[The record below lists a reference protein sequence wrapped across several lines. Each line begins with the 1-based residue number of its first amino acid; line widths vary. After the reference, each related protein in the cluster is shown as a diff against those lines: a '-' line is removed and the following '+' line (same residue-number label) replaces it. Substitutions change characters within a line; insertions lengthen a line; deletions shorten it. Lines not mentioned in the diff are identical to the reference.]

1 MASLKSFLDQYE
13 AELTTQRAPQPA
25 VDLSRFNEAAVA
37 PKPAKDA
44 GGFAAAAKR
53 AVGGAIQG
61 TGQLA
66 ADFLP
71 GFDQGNALQR
81 YGKSVVDA
89 NAPAITSLEGIAER
103 PGMALK
109 EASGNV
115 AGSVGTAVGLRALG
129 QGITAASPLAG
140 PVAPL
145 VAAVG
150 QGVSWGSPILAGLLP
165 SFGGIRERQIEKDPN
180 AAGSAGD
187 KLKALGGATAVGAI
201 EKFGPEGWAVAALN
215 RDARKALVGKF
226 TAPTTLGRMGMA
238 GGKGALVEGAT
249 EMIQNPIEQAAA
261 GDNPL
266 DPAALKGTLFAG
278 AMGAIGGG
286 TVGSVFGAIRDK
298 PANAVSDDD
307 LKGGIDEQL
316 APPAPV
322 EDTTMQ
328 AEWDVM
334 QRAAALQNDQ
344 RARAASVP
352 APFADQAHANDAEIR
367 RQMDAEGRD
376 PLDLTGEAP
385 QADPLVDVATPEL
398 TRMLG
403 LVEQGIVSG
412 QPMPG
417 AENVMQRIR
426 DVLATREEAPGAD
439 TRTLP
444 LFDAD
449 GRLSPEATIA
459 ERAARAG
466 APDMTADEV
475 AARLQD
481 AAAPAA
487 DGQAAL
493 MAGQMPAPSPIEIAQ
508 GGTPVAAVP
517 AASLKG
523 LPKGAQSELSRYAT
537 DPQQMAAAVAD
548 MFYTKAEAGSSAAY
562 VFDKLPALYQ
572 QLTGQPLPETRQAA
586 TPLQRT
592 ALPFELQG
600 ETNEQ
605 AAANYAQAQEMA
617 AAETPLPNVDVSP
630 KQAGFLTPDGEV
642 DTVQP
647 GLSRRESARQT
658 AARAFAARQQKARQA
673 DRAEIAAMLGENIP
687 AAPEQTQET
696 QDDAAPDVVGLGGEG
711 MRGDAGT
718 GTGAGGDRAV
728 GTPGRT
734 RRGARALAASDA
746 QPVAVGSGTG
756 ERAAGVAETQEAS
769 PFAAPEKRDL
779 ELAGYKKAYLELR
792 KPADMPMSTFAKK
805 QAEYLQSIAEMERNA
820 DSTASKKGAKKF
832 LEEQAKFAPAAVKMA
847 RRKAADATKWVEH
860 IKDKLDE
867 RNKSIAEKEAAWE
880 QMLSE
885 MDDTTSRKASRTDKQ
900 LEKGFK
906 GKASGTATAPANPN
920 VHTPRSLA
928 EALVEKFGEDMRD
941 AILAGRVQI
950 VADQTHLAAMTG
962 DASRRGKLTQGM
974 YYWNPSKPAGNGT
987 VYFVAANLARTQQ
1000 GYTAFDVALHE
1011 IGEHAGMEQMLGKQ
1025 NYQQLLSSIRK
1036 AMTATA
1042 PKTQFE
1048 RDVAKAMKKL
1058 LVDQQGQPHEVLAY
1072 MIQHTPDST
1081 GLQKMWAAIKAFAA
1095 RFGLLPDSMK
1105 DAATMRTLAAGAT
1118 AKWLNKVAATREMS
1132 ETNRGGVGQ
1141 ASGQDRWG
1149 MTRAALQQVEDG
1161 RLTLDGEYGFDT
1173 MTRLLDEARALQTD
1187 YPDSTVVELYK
1198 DLGGTGVVYGAGGY
1212 NRYGLRAD
1220 GQLAPIE
1227 SSFSNKEKLA
1237 AAKAAIAQ
1245 AQNMTGAASGI
1256 ADPET
1261 RKIFTNFSDA
1271 TAAAKSALTSVEAL
1285 KAQDWLGKTIGAF
1298 TDGLSW
1304 LTKHHLTALFDKSLN
1319 GGLAL
1324 NVKADTIQEATSAR
1338 LNQMFNEPYHQFE
1351 ALERAAPER
1360 AKMLGQLMQAT
1371 EFQMDP
1377 RKSWEQHTHLHSLA
1391 GDQLSLAKKYL
1402 NEYRQMW
1409 GKLTP
1414 TERKLYNDLATM
1426 NEAMYTA
1433 ELAVVT
1439 YNMVRANPG
1448 AQQLDA
1454 FKADPTEKFRQ
1465 SKAVHDSI
1473 ENAQTYW
1480 RGVLDTY
1487 VAAIDKHVADQRGV
1501 LPKRGETDPE
1511 YQAEVNRMLKDV
1523 RDEKVRN
1530 RIRAQLRTHS
1540 NKLSDDDRK
1549 IVRHLTP
1556 LEAQLRT
1563 VSDTVETF
1571 KHAPYFHLGRFGDDF
1586 VSFRVRNDGV
1596 TADPAA
1602 MSHVQRVLADKFPKI
1617 TIRTDATD
1625 PHVFARFENV
1635 TEAQAFEQELFKLQE
1650 QGWLMQEGVK
1660 DQGNKDLGKI
1670 VRGTRATVIENHAGP
1685 QWLEMVVESIQ
1696 AEGYD
1701 PEIEAQMVA
1710 HVRSLY
1716 IDSLPDSAAIK
1727 VKLRREGRPGWHSDM
1742 LRNYAHRMRVGSNR
1756 VASLASEPTRTQSF
1770 SVMKDALARAGEDK
1784 TVDRAELKKRHAVVE
1799 EFKKRHNDQMTVPQT
1814 PGIDMLRAVNHAYFL
1829 GMSPSY
1835 VLIQMTQLGVL
1846 TWPELA
1852 KKHGFV
1858 KSAKVIAE
1866 VSGTAFKIMSA
1877 VIAEGYKARGV
1888 KGAADMVITG
1898 EMLEKAGVSASDAEF
1913 LTSVMASGKLDIGN
1927 ASRELGRV
1935 AEGAAEGKWGR
1946 RGTEALRVASAFGYA
1961 SETLTRTITALAAK
1975 RLHKGPGAVEY
1986 AIGVIDESM
1995 LNYNSNNIGRMTG
2008 KQGVVG
2014 KPTQIMFSFLQYQF
2028 QLLEKLYREF
2038 YSAFAKGATPEQRA
2052 EARKFLGGHMMA
2064 MMALAGSLGLPFAT
2078 AIAAA
2083 ADKLCEVF
2091 GDGHCDSK
2099 TALRN
2104 VTSDVFGHDIEPL
2117 ISRGLLTRALGTDI
2131 SDRAGEANIL
2141 PFSKFLADKRAMDE
2155 RFMDLATASW
2165 GAPSAMVVNMFK
2177 GYEKIAQGDLL
2188 GGMQEAVPLALKGPI
2203 KAYTMSEKGYT
2214 DNAGNVLPMEAGA
2227 YDMLLQTLGL
2237 NPGEKAD
2244 YQQAKF
2250 AQSQRTGVLGRE
2262 ATQIRQKLAT
2272 AIEQGDQGDIQK
2284 WSERAQEFDT
2294 TNPSHAILPRM
2305 ASVLQQ
2311 RARSRAQAEAT
2322 GTTLGVSLKDIEG
2335 QQFARFL
2342 QP

>member
-286 TVGSVFGAIRDK
+286 TVGSLFGAIRDK

-517 AASLKG
+517 KSSLKG
-523 LPKGAQSELSRYAT
+523 LPKAAQTELGRYAT

-592 ALPFELQG
+592 SLPFELQG

-860 IKDKLDE
+860 SKDKLDE

-885 MDDTTSRKASRTDKQ
+885 MDDTGKKSVTAAEKRLAKQFAEYEEDGKPFFSVGTAPEGQGMTKESLHKAMRQWFASPSQLAKRVVIVDSEQDLPLKMLKALKSVDSGAVGGFYNAEQDKVFIIANNMANEREALAVFLHEVGVHMGMKNLLGPANYAKLIGQ
-900 LEKGFK
+900 LDVWEK
-906 GKASGTATAPANPN
+906 SGTGVEGELAKKATRRAID
-920 VHTPRSLA
+920 A
-928 EALVEKFGEDMRD
+928 E
-941 AILAGRVQI
+941 I
-950 VADQTHLAAMTG
+950 AA
-962 DASRRGKLTQGM
+962 
-974 YYWNPSKPAGNGT
+974 
-987 VYFVAANLARTQQ
+987 
-1000 GYTAFDVALHE
+1000 
-1011 IGEHAGMEQMLGKQ
+1011 KQ
-1025 NYQQLLSSIRK
+1025 
-1036 AMTATA
+1036 
-1042 PKTQFE
+1042 E
-1048 RDVAKAMKKL
+1048 RDV
-1058 LVDQQGQPHEVLAY
+1058 DRFNEERLAY
-1072 MIQHTPDST
+1072 FVEEAVLSGIDPTALATQPKS
-1081 GLQKMWAAIKAFAA
+1081 LQQWFSRLWTSMQTALRKL
-1095 RFGLLPDSMK
+1095 GVLP
-1105 DAATMRTLAAGAT
+1105 
-1118 AKWLNKVAATREMS
+1118 
-1132 ETNRGGVGQ
+1132 
-1141 ASGQDRWG
+1141 
-1149 MTRAALQQVEDG
+1149 AALTAEDI
-1161 RLTLDGEYGFDT
+1161 
-1173 MTRLLDEARALQTD
+1173 
-1187 YPDSTVVELYK
+1187 V
-1198 DLGGTGVVYGAGGY
+1198 DLAYGAAYLQIG
-1212 NRYGLRAD
+1212 NV
-1220 GQLAPIE
+1220 E
-1227 SSFSNKEKLA
+1227 SVV
-1237 AAKAAIAQ
+1237 AAKAPAETKFSIK
-1245 AQNMTGAASGI
+1245 TAASGI
-1256 ADPET
+1256 ANPET
-1261 RKIFTNFSDA
+1261 RKIFTDFGA
-1271 TAAAKSALTSVEAL
+1271 ATTAAKGVLANVEAL
-1285 KAQDWLGKTIGAF
+1285 KSQDWLGMTTTAF
-1298 TDGLSW
+1298 TKGISW
-1304 LTKHHLTALFDKSLN
+1304 LTKHHLKLLFDKSLN

-1351 ALERAAPER
+1351 ALERSAPER
-1360 AKMLGQLMQAT
+1360 AKVLGQLMQAT
-1371 EFQMDP
+1371 EFRMDP
-1377 RKSWEQHTHLHSLA
+1377 RKSWEQHTHLHNLA
-1391 GDQLSLAKKYL
+1391 GDQLTLAKKWMS
-1402 NEYRQMW
+1402 EYRQMW
-1409 GKLTP
+1409 GKLVP
-1414 TERKLYNDLATM
+1414 ADRKLYNDLATM

-1448 AQQLDA
+1448 ARQLEA
-1454 FKADPTEKFRQ
+1454 FQADPTEKFRQ
-1465 SKAVHDSI
+1465 SKVVHDSI
-1473 ENAQTYW
+1473 ENAHTYW
-1480 RGVLDTY
+1480 KDVLDTY
-1487 VAAIDKHVADQRGV
+1487 VAAIDKHVAEQRGT
-1501 LPKRGETDPE
+1501 LPKRGETDPT
-1511 YQAEVNRMLKDV
+1511 YQAEVNKLLKGV
-1523 RDEKVRN
+1523 TNEKVRN

-1571 KHAPYFHLGRFGDDF
+1571 QHAPYFHLGRFGDEF

-1602 MSHVQRVLADKFPKI
+1602 MEHVQRVLAEKFPQI
-1617 TIRTDATD
+1617 TIRADATD

-1635 TEAQAFEQELFKLQE
+1635 TEAQNFEKVLFELQD
-1650 QGWLMQEGVK
+1650 QGWLMPEGTK

-1670 VRGTRATVIENHAGP
+1670 VRGSRATVTENHAGP

-1701 PEIEAQMVA
+1701 PEIERQMVA

-1716 IDSLPDSAAIK
+1716 IDSLPDTAAIK
-1727 VKLRREGRPGWHSDM
+1727 VKLRREGRPGWHSGM

-1770 SVMKDALARAGEDK
+1770 SVMNDALAQAGEDRN
-1784 TVDRAELKKRHAVVE
+1784 VDRADLKKRHAVVD
-1799 EFKKRHNDQMTVPQT
+1799 EFKQRHKDQMSVPET

-1846 TWPELA
+1846 TWPELS

-1866 VSGTAFKIMSA
+1866 VTGTAIRIMKA
-1877 VIAEGYKARGV
+1877 VIAEGYKARGI
-1888 KGAADMVITG
+1888 KGAADMVITSD
-1898 EMLEKAGVSASDAEF
+1898 MLEKAGVSASDAEF
-1913 LTSVMASGKLDIGN
+1913 LVSVMASGKLDIGN

-1935 AEGAAEGKWGR
+1935 AEGAAEGKMGR

-1975 RLHKGPGAVEY
+1975 RLHKGPDAVEY
-1986 AIGVIDESM
+1986 AIRVIDESM

-2008 KQGVVG
+2008 KQGVIG

-2038 YSAFAKGATPEQRA
+2038 YDAFAKGATPEQQA
-2052 EARKFLGGHMMA
+2052 EARTFLGGHMMA

-2117 ISRGLLTRALGTDI
+2117 ISRGLLARALGTDI

>member
-1 MASLKSFLDQYE
+1 
-13 AELTTQRAPQPA
+13 
-25 VDLSRFNEAAVA
+25 
-37 PKPAKDA
+37 
-44 GGFAAAAKR
+44 
-53 AVGGAIQG
+53 
-61 TGQLA
+61 
-66 ADFLP
+66 
-71 GFDQGNALQR
+71 
-81 YGKSVVDA
+81 
-89 NAPAITSLEGIAER
+89 
-103 PGMALK
+103 
-109 EASGNV
+109 
-115 AGSVGTAVGLRALG
+115 
-129 QGITAASPLAG
+129 
-140 PVAPL
+140 
-145 VAAVG
+145 
-150 QGVSWGSPILAGLLP
+150 
-165 SFGGIRERQIEKDPN
+165 
-180 AAGSAGD
+180 
-187 KLKALGGATAVGAI
+187 
-201 EKFGPEGWAVAALN
+201 
-215 RDARKALVGKF
+215 
-226 TAPTTLGRMGMA
+226 
-238 GGKGALVEGAT
+238 
-249 EMIQNPIEQAAA
+249 
-261 GDNPL
+261 
-266 DPAALKGTLFAG
+266 
-278 AMGAIGGG
+278 
-286 TVGSVFGAIRDK
+286 
-298 PANAVSDDD
+298 
-307 LKGGIDEQL
+307 
-316 APPAPV
+316 
-322 EDTTMQ
+322 
-328 AEWDVM
+328 
-334 QRAAALQNDQ
+334 
-344 RARAASVP
+344 
-352 APFADQAHANDAEIR
+352 
-367 RQMDAEGRD
+367 
-376 PLDLTGEAP
+376 
-385 QADPLVDVATPEL
+385 
-398 TRMLG
+398 
-403 LVEQGIVSG
+403 
-412 QPMPG
+412 
-417 AENVMQRIR
+417 
-426 DVLATREEAPGAD
+426 
-439 TRTLP
+439 
-444 LFDAD
+444 
-449 GRLSPEATIA
+449 
-459 ERAARAG
+459 
-466 APDMTADEV
+466 
-475 AARLQD
+475 
-481 AAAPAA
+481 
-487 DGQAAL
+487 
-493 MAGQMPAPSPIEIAQ
+493 
-508 GGTPVAAVP
+508 
-517 AASLKG
+517 
-523 LPKGAQSELSRYAT
+523 
-537 DPQQMAAAVAD
+537 
-548 MFYTKAEAGSSAAY
+548 
-562 VFDKLPALYQ
+562 
-572 QLTGQPLPETRQAA
+572 
-586 TPLQRT
+586 
-592 ALPFELQG
+592 
-600 ETNEQ
+600 
-605 AAANYAQAQEMA
+605 
-617 AAETPLPNVDVSP
+617 
-630 KQAGFLTPDGEV
+630 
-642 DTVQP
+642 
-647 GLSRRESARQT
+647 
-658 AARAFAARQQKARQA
+658 
-673 DRAEIAAMLGENIP
+673 
-687 AAPEQTQET
+687 
-696 QDDAAPDVVGLGGEG
+696 
-711 MRGDAGT
+711 
-718 GTGAGGDRAV
+718 
-728 GTPGRT
+728 
-734 RRGARALAASDA
+734 
-746 QPVAVGSGTG
+746 
-756 ERAAGVAETQEAS
+756 
-769 PFAAPEKRDL
+769 
-779 ELAGYKKAYLELR
+779 
-792 KPADMPMSTFAKK
+792 
-805 QAEYLQSIAEMERNA
+805 
-820 DSTASKKGAKKF
+820 
-832 LEEQAKFAPAAVKMA
+832 
-847 RRKAADATKWVEH
+847 
-860 IKDKLDE
+860 
-867 RNKSIAEKEAAWE
+867 
-880 QMLSE
+880 
-885 MDDTTSRKASRTDKQ
+885 
-900 LEKGFK
+900 
-906 GKASGTATAPANPN
+906 
-920 VHTPRSLA
+920 
-928 EALVEKFGEDMRD
+928 
-941 AILAGRVQI
+941 
-950 VADQTHLAAMTG
+950 
-962 DASRRGKLTQGM
+962 
-974 YYWNPSKPAGNGT
+974 
-987 VYFVAANLARTQQ
+987 
-1000 GYTAFDVALHE
+1000 
-1011 IGEHAGMEQMLGKQ
+1011 
-1025 NYQQLLSSIRK
+1025 
-1036 AMTATA
+1036 
-1042 PKTQFE
+1042 
-1048 RDVAKAMKKL
+1048 
-1058 LVDQQGQPHEVLAY
+1058 
-1072 MIQHTPDST
+1072 
-1081 GLQKMWAAIKAFAA
+1081 
-1095 RFGLLPDSMK
+1095 
-1105 DAATMRTLAAGAT
+1105 
-1118 AKWLNKVAATREMS
+1118 
-1132 ETNRGGVGQ
+1132 
-1141 ASGQDRWG
+1141 
-1149 MTRAALQQVEDG
+1149 
-1161 RLTLDGEYGFDT
+1161 
-1173 MTRLLDEARALQTD
+1173 
-1187 YPDSTVVELYK
+1187 
-1198 DLGGTGVVYGAGGY
+1198 
-1212 NRYGLRAD
+1212 
-1220 GQLAPIE
+1220 
-1227 SSFSNKEKLA
+1227 
-1237 AAKAAIAQ
+1237 
-1245 AQNMTGAASGI
+1245 
-1256 ADPET
+1256 
-1261 RKIFTNFSDA
+1261 
-1271 TAAAKSALTSVEAL
+1271 
-1285 KAQDWLGKTIGAF
+1285 
-1298 TDGLSW
+1298 
-1304 LTKHHLTALFDKSLN
+1304 
-1319 GGLAL
+1319 
-1324 NVKADTIQEATSAR
+1324 
-1338 LNQMFNEPYHQFE
+1338 MFNEPYHQFE

-1480 RGVLDTY
+1480 KGVLDAY
-1487 VAAIDKHVADQRGV
+1487 VAAIDKHVAEQRGV
-1501 LPKRGETDPE
+1501 LPKRGATDPE

-1799 EFKKRHNDQMTVPQT
+1799 EFKKRRNDQMTVPQT

-2038 YSAFAKGATPEQRA
+2038 YSAFAKGATPEQQA

-2064 MMALAGSLGLPFAT
+2064 MMALAGSLGMPFAT
-2078 AIAAA
+2078 VIAAA
-2083 ADKLCEVF
+2083 ADKLCEMF

-2099 TALRN
+2099 VALRN
-2104 VTSDVFGHDIEPL
+2104 MTSDVFGHDIEPL
-2117 ISRGLLTRALGTDI
+2117 ISRGLVTRALGADV

-2165 GAPSAMVVNMFK
+2165 GAPSAMVVNIFK

-2203 KAYTMSEKGYT
+2203 KAFEMSEKGYT
-2214 DNAGNVLPMEAGA
+2214 DKAGNVLPMEAGA

-2250 AQSQRTGVLGRE
+2250 AQSQRAGVLGRE
-2262 ATQIRQKLAT
+2262 STQIRQKLAT
-2272 AIEQGDQGDIQK
+2272 AIEQGDRGGIQK
-2284 WSERAQEFDT
+2284 WSERAQAFDK

-2305 ASVLQQ
+2305 DTVLQQ
-2311 RARSRAQAEAT
+2311 RARSVAQAQAT
-2322 GTTLGVSLKDIEG
+2322 GTTLGVSRTDIEA

-2342 QP
+2342 RP

>member
-249 EMIQNPIEQAAA
+249 EMLQNPIEQMAA

-266 DPAALKGTLFAG
+266 TAEALKDTLFAG

-328 AEWDVM
+328 AEWDAM

-487 DGQAAL
+487 NGQAAL

-517 AASLKG
+517 KSSLKG
-523 LPKGAQSELSRYAT
+523 LPKAAQTELGRYAT

-586 TPLQRT
+586 TPLQRS

-605 AAANYAQAQEMA
+605 AAANYAQARDLA
-617 AAETPLPNVDVSP
+617 AAATPLPNVDVSP
-630 KQAGFLTPDGEV
+630 KQAGFLTPEGEV
-642 DTVQP
+642 DTIQP
-647 GLSRRESARQT
+647 GLSRRESAKQT
-658 AARAFAARQQKARQA
+658 AARKYAAQQQKVRQA
-673 DRAEIAAMLGENIP
+673 DREEIAAMLGENIP
-687 AAPEQTQET
+687 AAPVPEQTQET
-696 QDDAAPDVVGLGGEG
+696 QNDAAPVVAGLGGKG
-711 MRGDAGT
+711 SRGNVGAGAGT
-718 GTGAGGDRAV
+718 GSARAD
-728 GTPGRT
+728 GTPGRVRGST
-734 RRGARALAASDA
+734 RAPAASDA
-746 QPVAVGSGTG
+746 QPVAVGSGAG

-820 DSTASKKGAKKF
+820 DSPNSKKAAKKF
-832 LEEQAKFAPAAVKMA
+832 LEEQARFAPAAVKMA

-860 IKDKLDE
+860 SKDKLDE

-928 EALVEKFGEDMRD
+928 EALVEHFGEDMRD
-941 AILAGRVQI
+941 AILAGRVKI
-950 VADQTHLAAMTG
+950 VADQTHLAAETG
-962 DASRRGKLTQGM
+962 DMSRRGKITQGM
-974 YYWNPSKPAGNGT
+974 YYYNPSKPAGNGT
-987 VYFVAANLARTQQ
+987 VYFVAANLAKTQQ

-1025 NYQQLLSSIRK
+1025 NYQQLLGSIRK
-1036 AMTATA
+1036 AMAVQT
-1042 PKTQFE
+1042 PKSQFE
-1048 RDVAKAMKKL
+1048 RDVAAAKGKL
-1058 LVDQQGQPHEVLAY
+1058 LADQQGKPNEVLAY
-1072 MIQHTPDST
+1072 MIQHTPEST

-1118 AKWLNKVAATREMS
+1118 AKWL
-1132 ETNRGGVGQ
+1132 
-1141 ASGQDRWG
+1141 
-1149 MTRAALQQVEDG
+1149 
-1161 RLTLDGEYGFDT
+1161 
-1173 MTRLLDEARALQTD
+1173 
-1187 YPDSTVVELYK
+1187 
-1198 DLGGTGVVYGAGGY
+1198 
-1212 NRYGLRAD
+1212 
-1220 GQLAPIE
+1220 
-1227 SSFSNKEKLA
+1227 SNVA
-1237 AAKAAIAQ
+1237 AAKPEQ
-1245 AQNMTGAASGI
+1245 GTTGAASGI
-1256 ADPET
+1256 ANPET

-1271 TAAAKSALTSVEAL
+1271 TAAAKKALSSVEAL
-1285 KAQDWLGKTIGAF
+1285 KEQDWLGKTIDAF
-1298 TDGLSW
+1298 TNGLSW
-1304 LTKHHLTALFDKSLN
+1304 LTKHHMTALFDKSLN

-1338 LNQMFNEPYHQFE
+1338 LNQLFNEPYHQFE
-1351 ALERAAPER
+1351 ALERTHPER
-1360 AKMLGQLMQAT
+1360 AKTLGQLMQAT
-1371 EFQMDP
+1371 EFRLDP

-1501 LPKRGETDPE
+1501 LPKRGETDPT
-1511 YQAEVNRMLKDV
+1511 YQAEVNRLLKDV

-2064 MMALAGSLGLPFAT
+2064 MMALAGSLGMPFAT
-2078 AIAAA
+2078 VIAAA
-2083 ADKLCEVF
+2083 ADKLCEMF

-2099 TALRN
+2099 VALRN
-2104 VTSDVFGHDIEPL
+2104 MTSDVFGHDIEPL
-2117 ISRGLLTRALGTDI
+2117 ISRGLVTRALGADV

-2165 GAPSAMVVNMFK
+2165 GAPSAMVVNIFK

-2203 KAYTMSEKGYT
+2203 KAFEMSEKGYT
-2214 DNAGNVLPMEAGA
+2214 DKAGNVLPMEAGA

>member
-1 MASLKSFLDQYE
+1 MI
-13 AELTTQRAPQPA
+13 ELTGIAEIEQIGTTKQQREQAKKYLDSIDVSPK
-25 VDLSRFNEAAVA
+25 EAAVA
-37 PKPAKDA
+37 RRQAQDAIGREAAQERRQVERDKAVAARQKALDKQLKEMQDAEGGGLSALAQKIRNARTTDKSKDRERR
-44 GGFAAAAKR
+44 FIPPAAAASWDR
-53 AVGGAIQG
+53 M
-61 TGQLA
+61 LEEM
-66 ADFLP
+66 
-71 GFDQGNALQR
+71 
-81 YGKSVVDA
+81 DA
-89 NAPAITSLEGIAER
+89 
-103 PGMALK
+103 
-109 EASGNV
+109 
-115 AGSVGTAVGLRALG
+115 
-129 QGITAASPLAG
+129 LAG
-140 PVAPL
+140 
-145 VAAVG
+145 
-150 QGVSWGSPILAGLLP
+150 
-165 SFGGIRERQIEKDPN
+165 K
-180 AAGSAGD
+180 
-187 KLKALGGATAVGAI
+187 
-201 EKFGPEGWAVAALN
+201 
-215 RDARKALVGKF
+215 
-226 TAPTTLGRMGMA
+226 
-238 GGKGALVEGAT
+238 
-249 EMIQNPIEQAAA
+249 
-261 GDNPL
+261 
-266 DPAALKGTLFAG
+266 
-278 AMGAIGGG
+278 
-286 TVGSVFGAIRDK
+286 
-298 PANAVSDDD
+298 
-307 LKGGIDEQL
+307 
-316 APPAPV
+316 
-322 EDTTMQ
+322 
-328 AEWDVM
+328 
-334 QRAAALQNDQ
+334 
-344 RARAASVP
+344 
-352 APFADQAHANDAEIR
+352 
-367 RQMDAEGRD
+367 
-376 PLDLTGEAP
+376 
-385 QADPLVDVATPEL
+385 
-398 TRMLG
+398 
-403 LVEQGIVSG
+403 
-412 QPMPG
+412 
-417 AENVMQRIR
+417 
-426 DVLATREEAPGAD
+426 
-439 TRTLP
+439 
-444 LFDAD
+444 
-449 GRLSPEATIA
+449 
-459 ERAARAG
+459 
-466 APDMTADEV
+466 
-475 AARLQD
+475 
-481 AAAPAA
+481 
-487 DGQAAL
+487 
-493 MAGQMPAPSPIEIAQ
+493 
-508 GGTPVAAVP
+508 
-517 AASLKG
+517 
-523 LPKGAQSELSRYAT
+523 
-537 DPQQMAAAVAD
+537 
-548 MFYTKAEAGSSAAY
+548 
-562 VFDKLPALYQ
+562 
-572 QLTGQPLPETRQAA
+572 AA
-586 TPLQRT
+586 TK
-592 ALPFELQG
+592 
-600 ETNEQ
+600 
-605 AAANYAQAQEMA
+605 
-617 AAETPLPNVDVSP
+617 V
-630 KQAGFLTPDGEV
+630 
-642 DTVQP
+642 
-647 GLSRRESARQT
+647 
-658 AARAFAARQQKARQA
+658 
-673 DRAEIAAMLGENIP
+673 
-687 AAPEQTQET
+687 TQ
-696 QDDAAPDVVGLGGEG
+696 
-711 MRGDAGT
+711 
-718 GTGAGGDRAV
+718 
-728 GTPGRT
+728 
-734 RRGARALAASDA
+734 
-746 QPVAVGSGTG
+746 
-756 ERAAGVAETQEAS
+756 
-769 PFAAPEKRDL
+769 
-779 ELAGYKKAYLELR
+779 
-792 KPADMPMSTFAKK
+792 
-805 QAEYLQSIAEMERNA
+805 
-820 DSTASKKGAKKF
+820 ASKREG
-832 LEEQAKFAPAAVKMA
+832 
-847 RRKAADATKWVEH
+847 
-860 IKDKLDE
+860 
-867 RNKSIAEKEAAWE
+867 S
-880 QMLSE
+880 
-885 MDDTTSRKASRTDKQ
+885 
-900 LEKGFK
+900 
-906 GKASGTATAPANPN
+906 ASGTATAPVNPN

-928 EALVEKFGEDMRD
+928 EALAKQFGENMRG
-941 AILAGRVQI
+941 AILAGRVKI

-962 DASRRGKLTQGM
+962 DASRRGKITQGM
-974 YYWNPSKPAGNGT
+974 YYYNPSKPAGSGT

-1011 IGEHAGMEQMLGKQ
+1011 IGEHAGMAQMLGKQ
-1025 NYQQLLSSIRK
+1025 NYQQLLGSIRK
-1036 AMTATA
+1036 AMAVTA

-1048 RDVAKAMKKL
+1048 KDVAAAKNKL
-1058 LVDQQGQPHEVLAY
+1058 LEDQQGKPHEVLAY

-1118 AKWLNKVAATREMS
+1118 AKWLN
-1132 ETNRGGVGQ
+1132 
-1141 ASGQDRWG
+1141 
-1149 MTRAALQQVEDG
+1149 
-1161 RLTLDGEYGFDT
+1161 
-1173 MTRLLDEARALQTD
+1173 
-1187 YPDSTVVELYK
+1187 TV
-1198 DLGGTGVVYGAGGY
+1198 
-1212 NRYGLRAD
+1212 
-1220 GQLAPIE
+1220 
-1227 SSFSNKEKLA
+1227 A
-1237 AAKAAIAQ
+1237 AAKPTTASQ
-1245 AQNMTGAASGI
+1245 GTTGAASGI
-1256 ADPET
+1256 ANPET
-1261 RKIFTNFSDA
+1261 RKIFTDFGDA
-1271 TAAAKSALTSVEAL
+1271 TAAAKKALSSVEAL

-1304 LTKHHLTALFDKSLN
+1304 LTKHHLTALFDKPLN

-1338 LNQMFNEPYHQFE
+1338 LNQMFNEPYHQLE
-1351 ALERAAPER
+1351 ALERTAPER

-1377 RKSWEQHTHLHSLA
+1377 RKGWEQHTHLHNLA

-1414 TERKLYNDLATM
+1414 TETRLYNDLATM

-1448 AQQLDA
+1448 AQQLDV
-1454 FKADPTEKFRQ
+1454 FKNDPTEKFRQ

-1480 RGVLDTY
+1480 RGVLDAY
-1487 VAAIDKHVADQRGV
+1487 VAAIDKHVAEQRGT
-1501 LPKRGETDPE
+1501 LPKRGETDPQ
-1511 YQAEVNRMLKDV
+1511 YQAEVNRLLKDV

-1540 NKLSDDDRK
+1540 GKLSDSDRK

-1602 MSHVQRVLADKFPKI
+1602 MAHVQRVLAEQFPGI
-1617 TIRTDATD
+1617 VIRTDATD

-1660 DQGNKDLGKI
+1660 EQGNKDLGKI
-1670 VRGTRATVIENHAGP
+1670 MRGTRATAIENHAGP
-1685 QWLEMVVESIQ
+1685 QWLEMVVESIK

-1716 IDSLPDSAAIK
+1716 IDSLPDTAAIK
-1727 VKLRREGRPGWHSDM
+1727 VKMRREGRPGWHSDM

-1770 SVMKDALARAGEDK
+1770 SVMKDALAQAGEDK
-1784 TVDRAELKKRHAVVE
+1784 TVDRADLKKRHAVVE
-1799 EFKKRHNDQMTVPQT
+1799 EFKKRHNDQMTVPNT

-1866 VSGTAFKIMSA
+1866 VTSTAFKIMSA
-1877 VIAEGYKARGV
+1877 VISEGYKARGV

-1913 LTSVMASGKLDIGN
+1913 LTAVMASGKLDIGN

-2038 YSAFAKGATPEQRA
+2038 YGAFAKGATPEQQA

-2064 MMALAGSLGLPFAT
+2064 MMALAGSLGMPFAT
-2078 AIAAA
+2078 VIAAA
-2083 ADKLCEVF
+2083 ADKLCEMF

-2117 ISRGLLTRALGTDI
+2117 VSRGLLTRALGADV

-2141 PFSKFLADKRAMDE
+2141 PFSKFIADKRAMDE

-2165 GAPSAMVVNMFK
+2165 GAPTAMVVNIFK

-2188 GGMQEAVPLALKGPI
+2188 GGMQEAVPLALKGPM

-2214 DNAGNVLPMEAGA
+2214 DSAGNVLPMKAGA

-2262 ATQIRQKLAT
+2262 STQIRQKLAA
-2272 AIEQGDQGDIQK
+2272 AIEKGDSEAAKK

-2305 ASVLQQ
+2305 SAVLQQ
-2311 RARSRAQAEAT
+2311 RARLGAQAEST
-2322 GTTLGVSLKDIEG
+2322 STTLGVSLKDIEA
-2335 QQFARFL
+2335 QQLTRFMQL
-2342 QP
+2342 QR